1 MKEETIKNL
10 IEKYQSGTSSLEE
23 ESFLFDH
30 INDEDSSISLW
41 SDFVKNNK
49 KEAPENFNN
58 EQWKSFEKKIEKK
71 KYFKI
76 GFWSAAASIVLIL
89 SIYLGSFNKQEQTFK
104 EKQALLEEAKNMFA
118 SSDQIINKDQIIIE
132 NDLIIVYTKKE

>member
-58 EQWKSFEKKIEKK
+58 EQWKSFEKKIEKTDSK
-71 KYFKI
+71 ILRERKYK
-76 GFWSAAASIVLIL
+76 
-89 SIYLGSFNKQEQTFK
+89 
-104 EKQALLEEAKNMFA
+104 
-118 SSDQIINKDQIIIE
+118 
-132 NDLIIVYTKKE
+132 